1 MPTTTHEPSGL
12 IAIRALVDI
21 ERERQQREQA
31 AVAAR
36 EAAERAAREA
46 AEQATRAEAEA
57 HARAAAEAAEQARR
71 AEEQRRHEERLRA
84 AEIEGRLRAS
94 QAAHLQRVQAEL
106 DARTAAPPS
115 GRVGLWTAGALG
127 LVGLGLAVLL
137 KSTTATAPAPVL
149 LPQAE
154 DTSLRDA
161 RQAVQD
167 LRRELEQMEHIT
179 TSERVALEKLL
190 ADRQVPVVAAPESP
204 APPRPR
210 PVARPT
216 ARPSDKP
223 LTGKP
228 GGIKICDTNDPL
240 AEDC

>member
-12 IAIRALVDI
+12 IAIRALVDM

-57 HARAAAEAAEQARR
+57 RARAAAEAAEQARR
-71 AEEQRRHEERLRA
+71 VEEQRRHEERLRA

-94 QAAHLQRVQAEL
+94 QAARVQAEL

-137 KSTTATAPAPVL
+137 KSTTATAPAPAL

-161 RQAVQD
+161 HQAVQD

-190 ADRQVPVVAAPESP
+190 ADRQVPVAAAPEPP
-204 APPRPR
+204 APARPR

-216 ARPSDKP
+216 AKPSDKP
-223 LTGKP
+223 VTGKP